1 MKKEEKLLALTEVQI
16 LSFYQMLKHGLT
28 YFLFLLEFY
37 GTVRNQST
45 PKVTMNFLRKKFN
58 NC

>member
-1 MKKEEKLLALTEVQI
+1 MKKEGKLLALTEVQI
-16 LSFYQMLKHGLT
+16 LSFYQKLKQGLI
-28 YFLFLLEFY
+28 YFLFLLEFH

>member
-1 MKKEEKLLALTEVQI
+1 MKKEGKLFALTEVQI
-16 LSFYQMLKHGLT
+16 LSFYQVLKQGLP
-28 YFLFLLEFY
+28 YFLFLLELH

-45 PKVTMNFLRKKFN
+45 AKVTMNFLRKKFN